1 MTVRAAGPGDT
12 DAVAALEARNLG
24 PDAWSRGLVEAGLTG
39 DVPTVSYLVALGPD
53 GQVVGHAVVSLV
65 DVAELQRISVLPE
78 HRRAGLATALLD
90 AVVALAREGGCDR
103 VLLEVREDNDGAR
116 AFYARHGFVD
126 LARRKRYY
134 ADGATAVVCEL
145 TLGPR

>member
-1 MTVRAAGPGDT
+1 MTVRPAGPADT
-12 DAVAALEARNLG
+12 AAVAALEARNLG
-24 PDAWSRGLVEAGLTG
+24 VDAWSYGLVEAGLSG
-39 DVPTVSYLVALGPD
+39 DVPTVSYLVATRAD
-53 GQVVGHAVVSLV
+53 GEVVGHAVVSLV

-78 HRRAGLATALLD
+78 HRRSGLATALLD
-90 AVVALAREGGCDR
+90 AVVGLAREAGCDR

-145 TLGPR
+145 ALEG